1 MLIGSEIKE
10 LRPSEKAEYKPN
22 LPPYTYACAITPF
35 MCIIA
40 KILKANGIADD
51 VIQSTFKS
59 IGVSDNPEQDAEAEK
74 SGAGAFG

>member
-22 LPPYTYACAITPF
+22 LPPYTYACAIAPF

-40 KILKANGIADD
+40 KILKAILLK
-51 VIQSTFKS
+51 IIRSRY
-59 IGVSDNPEQDAEAEK
+59 I
-74 SGAGAFG
+74 